1 MELKID
7 YLKASELKPYDKN
20 TRKHEEHDVREIA
33 KSIEKYGF
41 SDPIGV
47 WGKENLIVEG
57 HGRLLAAKLLGLEE
71 VPVIHLDHLSDEE
84 RREYAIMHNR
94 TAELSS
100 WDFDVL
106 AEEMA
111 ELNLNDFDF
120 NIDNLVFS
128 DADLDTVGELEEI
141 ETPEPPEEPK
151 SRRGE
156 IYQLGNHRL
165 MVGDSTDAAAVAAL
179 MDGKQADL
187 VITDPPYNVSY
198 AEKEKSLLGVRPNK
212 RAQEGYLTGIE
223 NDVMDEN
230 EFIEFLT
237 KAFTN
242 LNNYLKDGGVFYI
255 WHAAMKAKCFMI
267 AAENA
272 GIEIHEHL
280 TWVKNHFV
288 LGRQDY
294 QWKHEPCLYGWKE
307 GGPHYFINSRSETT
321 VIPDLHEIE
330 PERMKKDE
338 LVDLIKKIMENTA
351 TTVIYEN
358 KPLKSL
364 LHPTMKPV
372 NLIGYQ
378 MRNSSRKGENVLD
391 LFGGSGTTLIVAEQI
406 KRNCFMMEYEPKY
419 ADVIIQRWEEMTG
432 KKAVLLKKLKEE

>member
-1 MELKID
+1 MELKIE
-7 YLKASELKPYDKN
+7 YLPVGELKAYDRN
-20 TRKHEEHDVREIA
+20 TRKHQDKDVTEIA

-47 WGKENLIVEG
+47 WGEKNIIVEG
-57 HGRLLAAKLLGLEE
+57 HGRLLAARKLGIET
-71 VPVIHLDHLSDEE
+71 VPVIHLDHLTDEE

-94 TAELSS
+94 TAELSA

-120 NIDNLVFS
+120 NIDNLDFS
-128 DADLDTVGELEEI
+128 DDGLDTVGELEEV
-141 ETPEPPEEPK
+141 ETPEPPAEPK

-165 MVGDSTDAAAVAAL
+165 MIGDSTDAAAVAEL
-179 MDGKQADL
+179 MNGQEADL
-187 VITDPPYNVSY
+187 VITDPPYNLSY

-223 NDVMDEN
+223 NDVMNEA

-237 KAFTN
+237 KAFIN
-242 LNNYLKDGGVFYI
+242 LNNNLKDGGVFYI
-255 WHAAMKAKCFMI
+255 WHAATKAKCFII

-272 GIEIHEHL
+272 ELEIHEHL

-338 LVDLIKKIMENTA
+338 LVDLVKKIMGQTA

-432 KKAVLLKKLKEE
+432 RKAVLLKKLKEE

>member
-7 YLKASELKPYDKN
+7 YLKASALKPYDKN

-120 NIDNLVFS
+120 NIDNLDFS

-141 ETPEPPEEPK
+141 EAPEPPEEPK

-187 VITDPPYNVSY
+187 VITDPPYNVNY
-198 AEKEKSLLGVRPNK
+198 TEKEKMLQKARPNK
-212 RAQEGYLTGIE
+212 KIDQGFLTGIE
-223 NDVMDEN
+223 NDAKADDD
-230 EFIEFLT
+230 FIDFLT
-237 KAFTN
+237 KAFNN
-242 LNNYLKDGGVFYI
+242 LKNNLKDGGVFYI
-255 WHAAMKAKCFMI
+255 WYAAMQAQNFLTAI
-267 AAENA
+267 ENA
-272 GIEIHEHL
+272 ELNLHEEIV
-280 TWVKNHFV
+280 WVKHHFS
-288 LGRQDY
+288 LGKQDY
-294 QWKHEPCLYGWKE
+294 QWKHEPCFYGWKE
-307 GGPHYFINSRSETT
+307 GAAHYFINSRSETT

>member
-1 MELKID
+1 
-7 YLKASELKPYDKN
+7 
-20 TRKHEEHDVREIA
+20 
-33 KSIEKYGF
+33 
-41 SDPIGV
+41 
-47 WGKENLIVEG
+47 
-57 HGRLLAAKLLGLEE
+57 
-71 VPVIHLDHLSDEE
+71 
-84 RREYAIMHNR
+84 
-94 TAELSS
+94 
-100 WDFDVL
+100 
-106 AEEMA
+106 
-111 ELNLNDFDF
+111 
-120 NIDNLVFS
+120 
-128 DADLDTVGELEEI
+128 
-141 ETPEPPEEPK
+141 
-151 SRRGE
+151 
-156 IYQLGNHRL
+156 
-165 MVGDSTDAAAVAAL
+165 
-179 MDGKQADL
+179 
-187 VITDPPYNVSY
+187 
-198 AEKEKSLLGVRPNK
+198 
-212 RAQEGYLTGIE
+212 
-223 NDVMDEN
+223 
-230 EFIEFLT
+230 
-237 KAFTN
+237 
-242 LNNYLKDGGVFYI
+242 
-255 WHAAMKAKCFMI
+255 MI

-272 GIEIHEHL
+272 GLEIHEHL